1 MATTSNSGSLTPIP
15 FLIVTV
21 VIVVITVD
29 KFGKLHAGVVLV
41 RRLKLAVFTVL
52 ARKLEL
58 REQFILIQL
67 VDCGLKRQIHNLLQ
81 LLLVVTSFIFYDG
94 LFFGLLVN

>member
-1 MATTSNSGSLTPIP
+1 MATTSNNGSLTPIP
-15 FLIVTV
+15 LLIVTV

-29 KFGKLHAGVVLV
+29 KLGKLHARVVLV
-41 RRLKLAVFTVL
+41 RRLKLAVFTVF